1 MKAQCPICRTRHA
14 IPESLALSAR
24 WRAARDGRLTDYS
37 LRTVAGRLVAE
48 VWRNV
53 IYDQNHNITLGT
65 WHWQYHPIDRCCS
78 PLPGGNALFL
88 EQAMQIAV
96 TSFSAHCV
104 QIGIAIRSASNDGD
118 NLRAET
124 VIRAVCIHHGVTRTE
139 LLSRSRAGLFVR
151 ARWSAML
158 ALREVGG
165 WSYPRIA
172 KALCRQDH
180 VTVIRGLQSAQNHMR
195 INPDYR
201 DAVARV
207 RQAAIEA
214 KQPRRGMSTDG
225 RRP

>member
-1 MKAQCPICRTRHA
+1 MKVQCPICRTWHA
-14 IPESLALSAR
+14 FSEVLTLSPD
-24 WRAARDGRLTDYS
+24 WNAARDGELTDYS
-37 LRTVAGRLVAE
+37 LRTVDGRLVAE
-48 VWRNV
+48 VWRNI
-53 IYDQNHNITLGT
+53 IYDDNHNMTLGT
-65 WHWQYHPIDRCCS
+65 WHWQYHPLDRCCG

-88 EQAMQIAV
+88 EQAMQTAV
-96 TSFSAHCV
+96 ASFSAHCT
-104 QIGIAIRSASNDGD
+104 QIGIAIRSASNDD
-118 NLRAET
+118 DKLRAET

-139 LLSRSRAGLFVR
+139 LLSRSRADLFVR

-214 KQPRRGMSTDG
+214 KQPRRGMLTDG
-225 RRP
+225 GRP

>member
-1 MKAQCPICRTRHA
+1 MKLQCPICESWHA
-14 IPESLALSAR
+14 ISDTVTLSPNWNAV
-24 WRAARDGRLTDYS
+24 RDGELTDYS
-37 LRTVAGRLVAE
+37 LRAVDGRLVAE

-53 IYDQNHNITLGT
+53 IYDQNHRMTLAD
-65 WHWQYHPIDRCCS
+65 WHWQYHPLDRCCGA
-78 PLPGGNALFL
+78 LHGGNALFL
-88 EQAMQIAV
+88 EQAMQAAV
-96 TSFSAHCV
+96 AAFSAHCA
-104 QIGIAIRSASNDGD
+104 QIGIAIRSLPNDGD
-118 NLRAET
+118 NLRADI
-124 VIRAVCIHHGVTRTE
+124 VIRAACIHHGVTRIE
-139 LLSRSRAGLFVR
+139 LLSRSRADLFVR

-172 KALCRQDH
+172 KALCRRDH

-214 KQPRRGMSTDG
+214 KQSRRDMPTDRG
-225 RRP
+225 RP